1 MAMGIML
8 REHGGAEK
16 LRFEAIEVGPPGADE
31 VRLRQTA
38 IGVNFHD
45 IYVRSGLYKTL
56 KLPGIPGLDAVGVVE
71 AVGARVKSL
80 HPGDRVAYITASYG
94 AYAEERLIAA
104 DRLIPLPA
112 EVDDRAAAASLVR
125 GLTVWMLLSK
135 VHRGVKNDERY
146 LVHAAAGGVGRLLC
160 QWATQLGAYVIGTAG
175 SDEKAAIALRAGCK
189 EVILY
194 RRESFVQR
202 VRELTQDRGVDVVFD
217 SVGKDTF
224 KGSLECLAPRGHL
237 INFGQSSGAVE
248 PFAVSRLAEKS
259 NTLSRPILFH
269 FIEDAQ
275 ERAAMANHVFAA
287 LRAGTIVAEIGA
299 QYALRDAAQA
309 HRALE
314 MRAALGPTILLP

>member
-1 MAMGIML
+1 MPMGIVL
-8 REHGGAEK
+8 RENGGADR
-16 LRFEAIEVGPPGADE
+16 LRFEPIEVGPPAAHE

-71 AVGARVKSL
+71 AVGAQVKNL
-80 HPGDRVAYITASYG
+80 HAGDRVAYITAAYG
-94 AYAEERLIAA
+94 AYAQERLIAA
-104 DRLIPLPA
+104 DRLIPLPS
-112 EVDDRAAAASLVR
+112 EIDDRAAAAALVR

-135 VHRGVKNDERY
+135 VHPIKNNGCY

-160 QWATQLGAYVIGTAG
+160 QWATKLGAHVIGTAG
-175 SDEKAAIALRAGCK
+175 SDAKAAIALRAGCK
-189 EVILY
+189 DVILY
-194 RRESFVQR
+194 RRENFVER
-202 VRELTQDRGVDVVFD
+202 VHALTQGRGVDAVFD

-224 KGSLECLAPRGHL
+224 GGSLECLAVRGHL
-237 INFGQSSGAVE
+237 VNFGQSSGAVE

-269 FIEDAQ
+269 YIEDAA
-275 ERAAMANHVFAA
+275 ERTDMAAHVFEA
-287 LRAGTIVAEIGA
+287 LRSRTIVADIGA
-299 QYALRDAAQA
+299 QYPLCDAAEA

-314 MRAALGPTILLP
+314 TRATLGATILIP